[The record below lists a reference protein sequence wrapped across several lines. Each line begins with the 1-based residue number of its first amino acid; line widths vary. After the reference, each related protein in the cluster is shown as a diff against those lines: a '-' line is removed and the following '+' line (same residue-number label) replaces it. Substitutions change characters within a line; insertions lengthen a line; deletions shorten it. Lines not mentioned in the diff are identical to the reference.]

1 MRLNS
6 TLNPT
11 VASELPF
18 LGISFFR
25 DMVLWAPLAPRGP
38 YGAPLQGDM
47 ECRRTGQTWSTEAGA
62 SSPAVPLSGWLGLA
76 GLVWLW
82 VWLAL
87 PRISAGFRL
96 GFGFGLIWLDS
107 GLV

>member
-25 DMVLWAPLAPRGP
+25 ENMVLWALLAPRGP
-38 YGAPLQGDM
+38 YGAPLQGA
-47 ECRRTGQTWSTEAGA
+47 WSAAGA
-62 SSPAVPLSGWLGLA
+62 GQRPGRLRLEPVRQFLSSWLGLA
-76 GLVWLW
+76 E
-82 VWLAL
+82 LAL
-87 PRISAGFRL
+87 GLAG
-96 GFGFGLIWLDS
+96 S
-107 GLV
+107 